1 MNRLGDAPTD
11 VLFGLIALHNDL
23 IAPTVI
29 SDAFRALAREGGRTL
44 AEHLVA
50 HGALTKAQRA
60 LVESLSCEYM
70 ARHGGDLQKSVASLI
85 DAPSAR
91 ARPDQLGEP
100 ELANTMAPAGTHAA
114 TPHRGEPLV
123 HEPAAPV
130 SQGGQRFQ
138 IVRRH
143 AKGGLGEVFVA
154 LDRELNREV
163 ALKQLQDRCAADPA
177 TRRRFVAEAEI
188 TGGLEHPGIV
198 PVYGLLWANTVK
210 RSWSTGAWPSPWGGS
225 SRASTGAR
233 RSSSFPRQADQ
244 PRRFPAAPWALRR
257 T

>member
-1 MNRLGDAPTD
+1 M
-11 VLFGLIALHNDL
+11 
-23 IAPTVI
+23 
-29 SDAFRALAREGGRTL
+29 
-44 AEHLVA
+44 
-50 HGALTKAQRA
+50 
-60 LVESLSCEYM
+60 
-70 ARHGGDLQKSVASLI
+70 ASLI

-91 ARPDQLGEP
+91 AAARSARRTRAREYDRSGQH
-100 ELANTMAPAGTHAA
+100 APSDAA
-114 TPHRGEPLV
+114 IGASRSITNCP
-123 HEPAAPV
+123 APV

-198 PVYGLLWANTVK
+198 PVYGLGSHDHGRPYYVMRYIRGESLMQAIY
-210 RSWSTGAWPSPWGGS
+210 RFHRPTGALEPVVD
-225 SRASTGAR
+225 SRAGDD
-233 RSSSFPRQADQ
+233 PG
-244 PRRFPAAPWALRR
+244 L
-257 T
+257 